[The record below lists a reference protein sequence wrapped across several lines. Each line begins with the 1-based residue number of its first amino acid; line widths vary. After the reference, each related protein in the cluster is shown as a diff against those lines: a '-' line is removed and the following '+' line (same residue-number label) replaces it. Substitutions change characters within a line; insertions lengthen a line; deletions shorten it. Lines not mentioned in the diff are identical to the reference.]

1 MRNFSKIERLWAAIG
16 LVVALLGQVNSSL
29 WHNEFLGISAEKIG
43 IMSFVPAILIL
54 FLVMR
59 KRAK

>member
-1 MRNFSKIERLWAAIG
+1 MRNFSKIERVWAALG

-29 WHNEFLGISAEKIG
+29 WHNEFLGISPGKLG
-43 IMSFVPAILIL
+43 IMSFFPAILIL

-59 KRAK
+59 KRAR